1 MAIVD
6 TLGIADELARDGVF
20 SREQAE
26 RLARVSGRAA
36 TEALV
41 TKADLETA
49 ATAIRTE
56 IALLRKDLEQTT
68 AGLRTAAEANTALL
82 RSELESNVALLRSEL
97 EANMAQL
104 RSELEANVA
113 LLRSGLEASTAL
125 LRNEFEARLQATA
138 KELVKWFAG
147 ILLAHGI
154 AVIGVTVTLVK
165 LL

>member
-41 TKADLETA
+41 TKADLETVT
-49 ATAIRTE
+49 TAIRTE
-56 IALLRKDLEQTT
+56 IALLRKNLEQTS
-68 AGLRTAAEANTALL
+68 ADLRKAAEANTALL
-82 RSELESNVALLRSEL
+82 RKEL
-97 EANMAQL
+97 EAN
-104 RSELEANVA
+104 
-113 LLRSGLEASTAL
+113 TAL
-125 LRNEFEARLQATA
+125 LRNEFEARLQAMA

>member
-41 TKADLETA
+41 TKADLETVT
-49 ATAIRTE
+49 TAIRTE
-56 IALLRKDLEQTT
+56 IALLRKDLEQTS
-68 AGLRTAAEANTALL
+68 ADLRKAAEANTTLL
-82 RSELESNVALLRSEL
+82 RREL
-97 EANMAQL
+97 EAN
-104 RSELEANVA
+104 
-113 LLRSGLEASTAL
+113 TAL
-125 LRNEFEARLQATA
+125 LRNEFEARLQAMA

>member
-41 TKADLETA
+41 TKADLETVT
-49 ATAIRTE
+49 TAIRTE
-56 IALLRKDLEQTT
+56 IALLRKDLEQTS
-68 AGLRTAAEANTALL
+68 ADLRKAAEANTALL
-82 RSELESNVALLRSEL
+82 RKEL
-97 EANMAQL
+97 EAN
-104 RSELEANVA
+104 
-113 LLRSGLEASTAL
+113 TAL
-125 LRNEFEARLQATA
+125 LRNEFEARLQAMA

>member
-1 MAIVD
+1 VALMAIVD

-41 TKADLETA
+41 TKADLETVT
-49 ATAIRTE
+49 TAIRTE
-56 IALLRKDLEQTT
+56 IALLRKDLEQTS
-68 AGLRTAAEANTALL
+68 ADLRKAAEANTALL
-82 RSELESNVALLRSEL
+82 RREL
-97 EANMAQL
+97 EAN
-104 RSELEANVA
+104 
-113 LLRSGLEASTAL
+113 TAL
-125 LRNEFEARLQATA
+125 LRNEFEARLQAMV

>member
-41 TKADLETA
+41 TKADLETVT
-49 ATAIRTE
+49 TAIRTE
-56 IALLRKDLEQTT
+56 I
-68 AGLRTAAEANTALL
+68 
-82 RSELESNVALLRSEL
+82 ALLRSEL
-97 EANMAQL
+97 EANMALL
-104 RSELEANVA
+104 RRELEAN
-113 LLRSGLEASTAL
+113 TAL

-138 KELVKWFAG
+138 KELIKWFAG

>member
-1 MAIVD
+1 MAVVD

-36 TEALV
+36 MEALV
-41 TKADLETA
+41 TKADLATE

-56 IALLRKDLEQTT
+56 ITGLRRDLEHT
-68 AGLRTAAEANTALL
+68 ALDLRNVIDANGALL
-82 RSELESNVALLRSEL
+82 RSEFDAK
-97 EANMAQL
+97 
-104 RSELEANVA
+104 
-113 LLRSGLEASTAL
+113 
-125 LRNEFEARLQATA
+125 LQATA
-138 KELVKWFAG
+138 KELVKWFAS

-154 AVIGVTVTLVK
+154 AVIGVTVALVK

>member
-36 TEALV
+36 TETLV

-49 ATAIRTE
+49 
-56 IALLRKDLEQTT
+56 IALLRKDLE
-68 AGLRTAAEANTALL
+68 ANTALL
-82 RSELESNVALLRSEL
+82 RNEIAANTAVLRNEIA
-97 EANMAQL
+97 ANMAAL
-104 RSELEANVA
+104 RNEIAAN
-113 LLRSGLEASTAL
+113 TAV
-125 LRNEFEARLQATA
+125 LRNEFEARLQGVA

-147 ILLAHGI
+147 IMLAHGI
-154 AVIGVTVTLVK
+154 AVIGVAVTLVK

>member
-26 RLARVSGRAA
+26 RLARVSGRPA

-41 TKADLETA
+41 TKADLETVT
-49 ATAIRTE
+49 TAIRTE
-56 IALLRKDLEQTT
+56 FALLRKDL
-68 AGLRTAAEANTALL
+68 GLTSADLRKAADANMALLRNEIEANTALL
-82 RSELESNVALLRSEL
+82 RN
-97 EANMAQL
+97 
-104 RSELEANVA
+104 
-113 LLRSGLEASTAL
+113 G
-125 LRNEFEARLQATA
+125 FEARLQATA

-147 ILLAHGI
+147 TLLAHGI
-154 AVIGVTVTLVK
+154 AVVGVTVTLVK

>member
-41 TKADLETA
+41 TKADLETVT
-49 ATAIRTE
+49 TAIRTE
-56 IALLRKDLEQTT
+56 IALLRKDLEQTS
-68 AGLRTAAEANTALL
+68 ADLRKAAEANTALL
-82 RSELESNVALLRSEL
+82 RREL
-97 EANMAQL
+97 EAN
-104 RSELEANVA
+104 
-113 LLRSGLEASTAL
+113 TAL
-125 LRNEFEARLQATA
+125 LRNEFEARLQAMA

>member
-1 MAIVD
+1 VAIVD

-36 TEALV
+36 SEALV
-41 TKADLETA
+41 TKADLEAVTNS
-49 ATAIRTE
+49 IRAE
-56 IALLRKDLEQTT
+56 IALVRKDLERTSID
-68 AGLRTAAEANTALL
+68 LRNIAESNMALL
-82 RSELESNVALLRSEL
+82 RNELGSN
-97 EANMAQL
+97 
-104 RSELEANVA
+104 
-113 LLRSGLEASTAL
+113 TAL

-138 KELVKWFAG
+138 KELIKWFAG

-154 AVIGVTVTLVK
+154 AVIGVTVTLLK

>member
-1 MAIVD
+1 VALMAIVD

-41 TKADLETA
+41 TKADLETVT
-49 ATAIRTE
+49 TAIRTE
-56 IALLRKDLEQTT
+56 IALLRKDLEQTS
-68 AGLRTAAEANTALL
+68 ADLRKAAEANTALL
-82 RSELESNVALLRSEL
+82 RREL
-97 EANMAQL
+97 EAN
-104 RSELEANVA
+104 
-113 LLRSGLEASTAL
+113 TAL
-125 LRNEFEARLQATA
+125 LRNEFEARLQAMA